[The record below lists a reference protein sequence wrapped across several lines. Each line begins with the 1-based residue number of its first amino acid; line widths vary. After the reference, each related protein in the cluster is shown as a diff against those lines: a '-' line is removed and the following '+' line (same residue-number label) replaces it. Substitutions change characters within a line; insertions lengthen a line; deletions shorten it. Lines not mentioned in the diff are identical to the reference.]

1 MKTVT
6 RWSILL
12 ALTLLASGC
21 RGPTQEDRDNRRAL
35 DAILTAI
42 TMKNSRLLEESANRA
57 RGRRDAGQLTDE
69 EYQGMEAI
77 VAKARAGDWASAEN
91 DGYEFR
97 KKHPF
102 VKEGR

>member
-1 MKTVT
+1 MKMIHV
-6 RWSILL
+6 WSVLLGLSLL
-12 ALTLLASGC
+12 ATGC

-42 TMKNSRLLEESANRA
+42 TMKNSRLWEESAKRA
-57 RGRRDAGQLTDE
+57 KVRHDAGLLTDE

-77 VAKARAGDWASAEN
+77 IAVARAGDWSSAEN